1 VTSRFR
7 LELAGLA
14 ACALVATG
22 CAVGPDYARPKVD
35 LPAAFKEGEGWQ
47 SAVPRDQESRGEWW
61 KDFGQPELDA
71 FEHQAANANLTLA
84 AAEAQYRQA
93 RALDRAARAAYLPGV
108 TAAASGT
115 RSKSPIGTVGSPN
128 VGNAPVT
135 VDTLQLDAT
144 WEADLWGRV
153 RRSVESSTAT
163 AQASYADMEA
173 AKLLAQATV
182 AQDYFL
188 VRTADRQIALLKDAV
203 AAYRKS
209 LQLTQNRYKA
219 GVAQK
224 TDVVQ
229 AETQLRQTEAQL
241 VDAGVQRAQLEHAIA
256 VLVGRAPANFA
267 IAPNPL
273 EFALP
278 RTPPGVPS
286 ELLQRRPDIAGA
298 ERRMAAANAQI
309 GVAQAAFFPTL
320 TLSGSA
326 GFRNTRLSDLLT
338 SASRLWSFGPSL
350 AASVFDA
357 GLRESQ
363 KEAALAAYDATVAQ
377 YKQTVLVGMQE
388 VEDNLAALRLLEQEL
403 SVQADAVKAARESVR
418 LTENQY
424 KAGTV
429 SYLNVI
435 QAETIALSNEQ
446 TAVNLLGRQ
455 ATAAVLLVK
464 ALGGGWRY
472 SGADL
477 AGERPAETIVYT
489 PEGAS
494 RPRAAIKAVQ

>member
-1 VTSRFR
+1 MTSRFR
-7 LELAGLA
+7 LELAGLS
-14 ACALVATG
+14 ACVAVLAG
-22 CAVGPDYARPKVD
+22 CAVGPDYARPKME

-47 SAVPRDQESRGEWW
+47 TASPRDGEARGDWW
-61 KDFGQPELDA
+61 KAFGQPDLDA
-71 FEHQAANANLTLA
+71 LEEQAARANQTLA

-93 RALDRAARAAYLPGV
+93 RALDRAAHAAYFPTV
-108 TAAASGT
+108 SASASST
-115 RSKSPIGTVGSPN
+115 RSKTPIATVGSPN
-128 VGNAPVT
+128 VGTAPVT
-135 VDTLQLDAT
+135 LDALQLDAT

-153 RRSVESSTAT
+153 RRNVEASTAT

-188 VRTADRQIALLKDAV
+188 ARTSDRQIALLKDAV
-203 AAYRKS
+203 AAYEKS
-209 LQLTQNRYKA
+209 LKLTQNRYKA

-229 AETQLRQTEAQL
+229 AETQLRQTEAQ
-241 VDAGVQRAQLEHAIA
+241 VIDAGVQRAQLEHAIA
-256 VLVGRAPANFA
+256 VLIGRAPADFA
-267 IAPNPL
+267 LAPNPI
-273 EFALP
+273 EFSLP
-278 RTPPGVPS
+278 RTPLGLPA

-298 ERRMAAANAQI
+298 ERRMASANAQI

-326 GFRNTRLSDLLT
+326 GFRSTELSNLVS
-338 SASRLWSFGPSL
+338 SATRLWSLGPSL
-350 AASVFDA
+350 AATLFDA
-357 GLRESQ
+357 GLRQSQ
-363 KEAALAAYDATVAQ
+363 KEAAMAAYDATVAQ
-377 YKQTVLVGMQE
+377 YKQTVLAGLQD
-388 VEDNLAALRLLEQEL
+388 VEDNLAALRLLEREIA
-403 SVQADAVKAARESVR
+403 VQADAVKAARESVR

-464 ALGGGWRY
+464 ALGGGWQEPGQGVPVGR
-472 SGADL
+472 
-477 AGERPAETIVYT
+477 
-489 PEGAS
+489 
-494 RPRAAIKAVQ
+494 